1 MVTKPVCQ
9 IDEQRTQLQ
18 AVRDIFINEATSA
31 PRLFSDL
38 AKMEQYIAESYKTRS
53 FIELI
58 QNADDAGAKRFGIHQ
73 IGSDLIVG
81 NDGHVFTPED
91 VEALCRS
98 GSSHK
103 VRGQQT
109 IGYRGIGFKSVVNIS
124 KRIFVLSGEYVFG
137 FDRAETMRQFPSLTN
152 VPLIRIPFVPS
163 PKEVLLLKSRVA
175 AIQNRS
181 AYKTIFIFESG
192 GDRLVADELS
202 AIDRHAFLFL
212 RSVQTIEIELPD
224 RQRSIE
230 IGRAV
235 VEGREVISLRDGDAT
250 DSWLLLRHPQA
261 QCDVVAFKLQDGEI
275 VSAEQSISVVHS
287 FLPTTEAAGARLK
300 INGDYSTDPS
310 RKSIDLDEAS
320 QASFEHA
327 STLIAKAIQKS
338 IEDGGIPGILRPL
351 TAECSPGRFKR
362 LLHESLAKHFE
373 QTEVLVNGRKRLLRD
388 LRLRPEWLNYEDYV
402 ALCAGEGLHIGT
414 EVISRLP
421 ELPDLL
427 ERLGT
432 TRLLLSEA
440 LAQVNLSH
448 LSPLGAAQIV
458 AKCANQYRYDLTA
471 ERVSFLQEICLF
483 PVNDRLVKASDVKS
497 LNDLEPEFKAYLFDA
512 VPPNDLGPFLSKLA
526 VSFDVSGPVADRAD
540 HQDISP
546 SSVPSRISTAVFT
559 SGLTRW
565 RSAEKNAEEYFRA
578 LPGVLT
584 VTDVTVANM
593 GYDLEVVY
601 SSGQRLFVEVK
612 SVKTFNE
619 PIKITNNEYASAHKH
634 GSTYCLAIAIN
645 GDRFEMMVVR
655 DPIRS
660 LMFQKQIERWSW
672 LCESYVGKLELPLN
686 VNVTVGSE

>member
-1 MVTKPVCQ
+1 
-9 IDEQRTQLQ
+9 
-18 AVRDIFINEATSA
+18 
-31 PRLFSDL
+31 
-38 AKMEQYIAESYKTRS
+38 MEQYIAESYKTRS

-58 QNADDAGAKRFGIHQ
+58 QNADDAEAKRFGIYQ
-73 IGSDLIVG
+73 IGSDIIVG
-81 NDGHVFTPED
+81 NDGHVFTPQD
-91 VEALCRS
+91 IEALCRS
-98 GSSHK
+98 GSSQK

-137 FDRAETMRQFPSLTN
+137 FDRAETMRQFPSLSD

-163 PKEVLLLKSRVA
+163 PEEVVLLKSRVA

-192 GDRLVADELS
+192 ESRLVADELS

-224 RQRSIE
+224 HRRSIE
-230 IGRAV
+230 IERTL
-235 VEGREVISLRDGDAT
+235 VEGREVTSVRDGDAADT
-250 DSWLLLRHPQA
+250 WLLHRHPAA

-275 VSAEQSISVVHS
+275 ISAEQAISVVHS

-310 RKSIDLDEAS
+310 RKSIDLDDAS
-320 QASFEHA
+320 QKSFAHA
-327 STLIAKAIQKS
+327 SALIAKAIQES
-338 IEDGGIPGILRPL
+338 IENEGIPGILRPL
-351 TAECSPGRFKR
+351 MAECSPGRFKR

-373 QTEVLVNGRKRLLRD
+373 QTEVLVNGRGQLLRN

-402 ALCAGEGLHIGT
+402 ALCAGEGLQIGT
-414 EVISRLP
+414 DVISRLP
-421 ELPDLL
+421 ELPDFL
-427 ERLGT
+427 ERLGA

-440 LAQVNLSH
+440 LAQVNLSR

-483 PVNDRLVKASDVKS
+483 PVNERLVKAGEVRS
-497 LNDLEPEFKAYLFDA
+497 LNDLEPEFKAYLFDT
-512 VPPNDLGPFLSKLA
+512 VPLNDLGPFLRKLD
-526 VSFDVSGPVADRAD
+526 VPFDVPGPGADAAGPP
-540 HQDISP
+540 DITSNSFP
-546 SSVPSRISTAVFT
+546 SQISTPTFA

-578 LPGVLT
+578 FPGVLT

-612 SVKTFNE
+612 SVKTFAE

-645 GDRFEMMVVR
+645 GDQFEIMVVR
-655 DPIRS
+655 DPIRA
-660 LMFQKQIERWSW
+660 LVFQKQIERWSW
-672 LCESYVGKLELPLN
+672 LCESYAKQLETPLQL
-686 VNVTVGSE
+686 VLKSEER